1 MKFNSEKSGKKSPQF
16 SPHVRFRMEHEVYNL
31 FPSSVHY
38 IHIKNFQS
46 VKERVISYI
55 YNERKKSK
63 DSAVLSNRGGWQ
75 SKSNYHLHDNIL
87 QNIVS
92 GGLSSYWD
100 YYKKLKFRYDGLWF
114 NINNRGH
121 YNLMHSHAGCE
132 LSGVL
137 WIKTP
142 PNCGLLEFQSP
153 HEFNGYKNLHFIDEE
168 FKEKTYN
175 YPTFRFNP
183 MEGCMIIFP
192 SYLYHHVEPNQSDE
206 DRISLSFNI
215 NLYLP

>member
-1 MKFNSEKSGKKSPQF
+1 MKNKI
-16 SPHVRFRMEHEVYNL
+16 YNL
-31 FPSSVHY
+31 FPSSVHC
-38 IHIKNFQS
+38 IHIENFPL

-63 DSAVLSNRGGWQ
+63 DSVVKSNKGGWQ
-75 SKSNYHLHDNIL
+75 SEANYHLHDNIL
-87 QNIVS
+87 QNIVN
-92 GGLSSYWD
+92 GGLSSHWD
-100 YYKKLKFRYDGLWF
+100 YYKKLKFSYNGIWF
-114 NINNRGH
+114 NINNQGH

-142 PNCGLLEFQSP
+142 SNCGALEFQSP
-153 HEFNGYKNLHFIDEE
+153 HEFNGDRNLRLLHEE

-175 YPTFRFNP
+175 YPAFRFNP

-192 SYLYHHVEPNQSDE
+192 SYLYHHVESNQSDE

-215 NLYLP
+215 NLDLV